1 MMSAIVEWFQSQMP
15 YLRENGHTMVYF
27 YFNDQTDKQTYRAF
41 LFALLHQLITQDS
54 VLSAELLEDFASI
67 DFRHISTI
75 KLRKYA
81 QLALKGYRTSY
92 ILVDGADECSK
103 EEAQKSIW
111 WLFSLAR
118 STTEGLP
125 VPVRVLVSGRRD
137 GVLDV
142 ILGATPEIRLDEIP
156 SHSSDILNFCE
167 KMADRIQAKL
177 RIPDSLKN
185 DIVSR
190 VHAHADGMPQH
201 QIHRR
206 EMF

>member
-1 MMSAIVEWFQSQMP
+1 MSAIVERFQSQMTD
-15 YLRENGHTMVYF
+15 LRDKGDTMAYF
-27 YFNDQTDKQTYRAF
+27 YFNDQADKQTHRAF
-41 LFALLHQLITQDS
+41 LFALLHQLITLDS
-54 VLSAELLEDFASI
+54 VLSAELLEDFAAI
-67 DFRHISTI
+67 DFRHLSTT
-75 KLRKYA
+75 KLQEKV
-81 QLALKGYRTSY
+81 QLALREYRTSY
-92 ILVDGADECSK
+92 LLVDGADECSK
-103 EEAQKSIW
+103 EEAQKSIK
-111 WLFSLAR
+111 WLLSLAR
-118 STTEGLP
+118 STTEGAR
-125 VPVRVLVSGRRD
+125 VPVRVLISGRRD

-142 ILGATPEIRLDEIP
+142 TLGATPEIPLDEIP
-156 SHSSDILNFCE
+156 SHSSDILDFCE